1 MQKLIQKKT
10 GKCAN
15 YKDAGGSNNKNVYF
29 ECVKNCNSG
38 ATYLG
43 KIERV
48 FQGRRESVSYIG
60 KRHEAILSQG
70 KIYL

>member
-1 MQKLIQKKT
+1 MQW
-10 GKCAN
+10 
-15 YKDAGGSNNKNVYF
+15 GSNNKNVYL

-48 FQGRRESVSYIG
+48 FQGRKESVSYIG
-60 KRHEAILSQG
+60 KRHEAILCH
-70 KIYL
+70 KERYIYN